1 MNILL
6 VDDDLLVTTA
16 LKIILESDPELH
28 IVDTASS
35 GKEAIA
41 LFEKHLPDVLLM
53 DIRMKDMTGLE
64 GLCAVIS
71 SISM

>member
-41 LFEKHLPDVLLM
+41 LFEKHLPFALPSASATPWLYPDW
-53 DIRMKDMTGLE
+53 
-64 GLCAVIS
+64 
-71 SISM
+71 

>member
-6 VDDDLLVTTA
+6 ADDDLLVTTA

-35 GKEAIA
+35 GGK
-41 LFEKHLPDVLLM
+41 LLHFLKNTF
-53 DIRMKDMTGLE
+53 RTFFLW
-64 GLCAVIS
+64 IS
-71 SISM
+71 V